1 MIIRLII
8 SGLVIGSAYSLLGIG
23 YSTIYR
29 ASGLLNFA
37 HPDMLMLGGF
47 FGMTFYKIMGLPFG
61 AAIFLSVLCVSII
74 GALIQKNVIGNLQK
88 KGSGLIYLVLSTVA
102 VSMILQ
108 NVCQII
114 WGSMVIQV
122 PPLFHID
129 SIQLFGANFQPEA
142 LVAIG
147 ASLICMVAVHVFFK
161 YSRFGVAMRAA
172 SMDDMA
178 ARSCGINTAL
188 TTCCTFGVAAGIGA
202 LGGTLLGP
210 LYGVSITFASSLGTK
225 AFAGAVIG
233 GYGNMYGAVVGG
245 LLVGLLETF
254 AAAIIPSQYKDFITY
269 GLLLLILFIRP
280 TGLLNDQKVFE
291 TR

>member
-1 MIIRLII
+1 MFVRLLI

-29 ASGLLNFA
+29 ASGLLNFS

-47 FGMTFYKIMGLPFG
+47 LGMTFYKLLGLPFWL
-61 AAIFLSVLCVSII
+61 AILLSVVCASVI
-74 GALIQKNVIGNLQK
+74 GAIIQKNVIGSLQK
-88 KGSGLIYLVLSTVA
+88 QGAVLIYLVLSTVA

-108 NVCQII
+108 NICQLI

-122 PPLFHID
+122 PSLFSVD
-129 SIQLFGANFQPEA
+129 SIEIFGSSFQPEA

-147 ASLICMVAVHVFFK
+147 ASLICMFAVHLFFK
-161 YSRFGVAMRAA
+161 CSRYGVAMRAA

-188 TTCCTFGVAAGIGA
+188 TTCCTFAVAAGIGA
-202 LGGTLLGP
+202 LGGVLLGP

-233 GYGNMYGAVVGG
+233 GYGNMYGAVAGG

-254 AAAIIPSQYKDFITY
+254 VAAMIPSQYKDFITY
-269 GLLLLILFIRP
+269 GLLLLILFVRP
-280 TGLLNDQKVFE
+280 AGLLNDKKVFE

>member
-1 MIIRLII
+1 MFIRLFI

-29 ASGLLNFA
+29 ASGLLNFS

-47 FGMTFYKIMGLPFG
+47 FGMTFYKLMHLPFWL
-61 AAIFLSVLCVSII
+61 AILMSVVCTGVI
-74 GALIQKNVIGNLQK
+74 GAMVQRNVIGRLQK
-88 KGSGLIYLVLSTVA
+88 KGSALIYLVLSTVA

-108 NVCQII
+108 NICQII

-122 PPLFHID
+122 PPLFNIS
-129 SIQLFGANFQPEA
+129 SIELLGVKFQPEA

-147 ASLICMVAVHVFFK
+147 ASLVCMFAIHLFFK
-161 YSRFGVAMRAA
+161 YSRYGVAMRAA

-178 ARSCGINTAL
+178 ARSCGINTSL
-188 TTCCTFGVAAGIGA
+188 TTCCTFGVAAAVGA
-202 LGGTLLGP
+202 LGGALLGP

-225 AFAGAVIG
+225 AFAGAVVG

-245 LLVGLLETF
+245 LLIGLLETF
-254 AAAIIPSQYKDFITY
+254 TAAVIPSQYKDFITY
-269 GLLLLILFIRP
+269 GLLLVILFVRP
-280 TGLLNDQKVFE
+280 SGLLNDQKVFE